1 MKRNSHI
8 LFFSV
13 LAFLWAGLVL
23 WNLLTPMK
31 VFSANENRYLAKFP
45 MFTMEDF
52 VSGEYMKDMD
62 EFINDQFVLR
72 DQWIGVKVFLERA
85 LLKREINSVFFAKD
99 EYLIENHKET
109 DVKKDLAKKNKE
121 VLREFMERCGALL
134 GEDRMKVMLV
144 PTASEILKDKLSLF
158 AAGNGYDQFS
168 YIDEVKEELG
178 EKAFLDIRETL
189 LDHREEYISYRTDH
203 HWTSLGAYYA
213 YVQWAKEM
221 GMETYSEMDF
231 QKALVTDDFYG
242 TLHSKV
248 NVKVKPDEIYIY
260 KLKNPLDYKI
270 TYNMEVSGTS
280 LYDYSK
286 LSGKDK
292 YSVFMGGNNALVEV
306 ETKNQTGRKL
316 LVIKDSFAHTFVPF
330 AVNHYDTTYMV
341 DLRYYNGSLSDLME
355 EKGIT
360 DVLVLY
366 NVMGFVKDV
375 VVEKLLY

>member
-1 MKRNSHI
+1 
-8 LFFSV
+8 
-13 LAFLWAGLVL
+13 VL